1 MAPEAP
7 GSPATDD
14 GQLQKLLARYA
25 AILAAVPD
33 IIVEVDR
40 NKVYTWGN
48 QAALDFFGGDMLG
61 QEAAHYFIGPQ
72 DTYDKVQRLFQGD
85 ESVFYVESWQRRRD
99 GHERLLAWWCRV
111 LKDAQGEV
119 VGALSTARD
128 ITERRQTEDALRRQ
142 LDELFAVFNGVDGA
156 VYIADMQTNEVL
168 AANEHV
174 ERIYGADW
182 RGLKCYELLQKGQSG
197 PCSFCTNELLV
208 RPDGTAAPPVVW
220 EFQNTRTRRH
230 YQCIDRAIRWPDGR
244 LVRLEIAIDITERRR
259 AQDEKA
265 ELELQLRR
273 AHKMEAIGQLAGGVA
288 HDFNN
293 VLTAIMG
300 NVDML
305 RSQLERTA
313 VPNDEW
319 TGQLNQI
326 ERAAQRAAALTHQ
339 LLAFSRR
346 QPVRQAV
353 LDLNQV
359 LSDMRPM
366 LTRLISED
374 ITLALRPGDDLA
386 RVRADSGQIE
396 QVIMNLV
403 VNARDATPA
412 GGQIVLETA
421 NATVDEAHVAA
432 HPEARPGAYVVLTVR
447 DTGCGMPPE
456 VLEHAFEPFFTTKPI
471 GQGTGLGLATV
482 YGIVRQAGGHILVA
496 SQPERGTT
504 FRIYWPALEIPLPAA
519 APAWDQRRGLRG
531 TETVLVCEDD
541 RAVCDLAAHFL
552 RAAGYTVLT
561 AEDGRRA
568 LDLAAAH
575 AGPIHLLVT
584 DVIMPE
590 VDGRYVSETLTA
602 ARPGLKTLFMSGYP
616 ANVVAQRRVLDTEVE
631 LLEKPFSRDRL
642 LRCVRM
648 LLDHGQTTM
657 KSA

>member
-1 MAPEAP
+1 MNNDRPQNLA
-7 GSPATDD
+7 
-14 GQLQKLLARYA
+14 ARYEA
-25 AILAAVPD
+25 MLAAVPD

-40 NKVYTWGN
+40 DKVYTWAN
-48 QAALDFFGGDMLG
+48 QAALDFFGADLLG
-61 QEAAHYFIGPQ
+61 KEAADYFVGPQ
-72 DTYDKVQRLFQGD
+72 DTYEKVQRLFEGD

-99 GHERLLAWWCRV
+99 GQKRLLAWWCRV
-111 LKDAQGEV
+111 LKDAQGRV

-128 ITERRQTEDALRRQ
+128 ITERRQTEEALRRQ

-174 ERIYGADW
+174 ERIYGSDW
-182 RGLKCYELLQKGQSG
+182 RGLKCYELLQKGQNG
-197 PCSFCTNELLV
+197 PCPFCTNDMLV
-208 RPDGTAAPPVVW
+208 RPDGTPAPPVVW
-220 EFQNTRTRRH
+220 EFQNTRTQRR

-244 LVRLEIAIDITERRR
+244 LVRLEIALDITERRR
-259 AQDEKA
+259 AEDEKA
-265 ELELQLRR
+265 ALELQLRR

-305 RSQLERTA
+305 RSQLERA
-313 VPNDEW
+313 SLPNDEW
-319 TGQLNQI
+319 VGQLDQI

-366 LTRLISED
+366 LARLISED
-374 ITLALRPGDDLA
+374 IALELQPGEDLA

-403 VNARDATPA
+403 VNARDAMPE
-412 GGQIVLETA
+412 GGRIVLETA
-421 NATVDEAHVAA
+421 NAIVDELHVAA
-432 HPEARPGAYVVLTVR
+432 HPEARPGAYVLLMVR
-447 DTGCGMPPE
+447 DTGCGMTPE
-456 VLEHAFEPFFTTKPI
+456 ILEHAFEPFFTTKPL

-482 YGIVRQAGGHILVA
+482 YGIVRQAGGHVLVS
-496 SQPERGTT
+496 SQAGRGTS
-504 FRIYWPALEIPLPAA
+504 FRVYWPALEVPLPAA
-519 APAWDQRRGLRG
+519 ALAWDEGRGLG
-531 TETVLVCEDD
+531 GSETVLLCEDD
-541 RAVCDLAAHFL
+541 AAVRDLAVHFL
-552 RAAGYTVLT
+552 RAAGYTVLA

-568 LDLAAAH
+568 LDLAGAH
-575 AGPIHLLVT
+575 AGPIDLLIT

-590 VDGRYVSETLTA
+590 VDGRYVSEALSA
-602 ARPGLKTLFMSGYP
+602 ARPALKTLYMSGYP
-616 ANVVAQRRVLDTEVE
+616 ASVVAQRRVLDTEIQ
-631 LLEKPFSRDRL
+631 LLEKPFTRERL

-648 LLDHGQTTM
+648 LLDQGQT
-657 KSA
+657 AARPA